1 MPVGGLLVRVG
12 HVQDRLLRERFSPD
26 LEADGQVLRGEAA
39 AHAQR
44 GELARLKE
52 VVSPARL
59 RLLRSL
65 ESMIG
70 SGSIFGAALPMVGM
84 TSTSAFS
91 RAASTSWRSK
101 ARSFSAL

>member
-1 MPVGGLLVRVG
+1 MG
-12 HVQDRLLRERFSPD
+12 RFSEVKPQQM
-26 LEADGQVLRGEAA
+26 LNA
-39 AHAQR
+39 
-44 GELARLKE
+44 GELARLKV

-59 RLLRSL
+59 RLLLSL

-70 SGSIFGAALPMVGM
+70 SGSIFGAAIPMVGM

>member
-44 GELARLKE
+44 GRAGQTERGGQ
-52 VVSPARL
+52 PASIM
-59 RLLRSL
+59 RSL
-65 ESMIG
+65 ESSRLILAILRR
-70 SGSIFGAALPMVGM
+70 SCMVGM